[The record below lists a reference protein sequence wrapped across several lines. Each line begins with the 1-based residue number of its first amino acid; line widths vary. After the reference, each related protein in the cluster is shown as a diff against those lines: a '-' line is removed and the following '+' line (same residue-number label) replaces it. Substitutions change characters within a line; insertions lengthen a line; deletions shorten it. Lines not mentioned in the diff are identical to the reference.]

1 LASHMPTARFADHA
15 HFAGISCA
23 DGGLASRAYPAECDP
38 PNSSPELPFPMTT
51 RIARDTRL
59 ILIGAGVLL
68 SLGMGLRQSLG
79 LFLTPVTR
87 DLALTAADFTLSL
100 AIQNIVW
107 GLSQAPIGAIADR
120 FGLRIT
126 MMAGA
131 VIYVVGLGIM
141 AAAGGVPALLVSG
154 VFVGVAL
161 SCTASSL
168 AMTAVARAVPEHRRS
183 STLGIV
189 AAGGSLGT
197 LMVPLVTQ
205 GLLANWAWQIG
216 ALFFVALA
224 AAMLPAAFL
233 AGGIDRVPHHGG
245 ASRVSMREMLGQAMR
260 HRQFLVLSGAYFVCG
275 LNLVFLAT
283 HLPTYL
289 TICGQDP
296 MLAAEAIAV
305 IGGMNCVGSLAAGW
319 LGSKYPKHVL
329 LGGLYILRAFVFTAY
344 FMMPPTRPAPRYSRG
359 DGHVVAQRRAFSQR
373 PRRRDVRHP
382 LHGDVARHRVC
393 DAPGRVVARRVRRRA
408 DLRPDRLL
416 RRRLEDR
423 RLDRLH
429 SRRGADRR
437 RRPGPPPRPHPRAPP
452 RADLTSQFAPP
463 DPRGMVVQFPP
474 AAPSRPACAYT
485 RAGSGFRASRGGSGL
500 GGQKLTA
507 EPAYSLKLHS
517 RRVPRPVP
525 NGAILCLL
533 RRSSFDTR
541 AAVRAALLRN
551 IAQPREDPN
560 DPMGYGPSRAHGLHT
575 GLRCQ

>member
-1 LASHMPTARFADHA
+1 
-15 HFAGISCA
+15 
-23 DGGLASRAYPAECDP
+23 
-38 PNSSPELPFPMTT
+38 MTT

-87 DLALTAADFTLSL
+87 DLAVSAADFTLSL

-120 FGLRIT
+120 FGLRFT
-126 MMAGA
+126 MMFGA
-131 VIYVVGLGIM
+131 VTYVIGLGIM

-205 GLLANWAWQIG
+205 GLLANWAWQMG

-233 AGGIDRVPHHGG
+233 AGGIDKVPHHGG

-319 LGSKYPKHVL
+319 LGAKYPKHVL

-344 FMMPPTRPAPRYSRG
+344 FMMPPTPASTLVFAAAMGMLWLSVAPLVSGLVAEMFGTRYMATLLGIAFVMHQVGSSLG
-359 DGHVVAQRRAFSQR
+359 AFGGGLIFDLTGSYDGAWRIGVLIGFTAGVVQI
-373 PRRRDVRHP
+373 
-382 LHGDVARHRVC
+382 VAGG
-393 DAPGRVVARRVRRRA
+393 PARR
-408 DLRPDRLL
+408 
-416 RRRLEDR
+416 
-423 RLDRLH
+423 
-429 SRRGADRR
+429 
-437 RRPGPPPRPHPRAPP
+437 
-452 RADLTSQFAPP
+452 P
-463 DPRGMVVQFPP
+463 DPTPEPRL
-474 AAPSRPACAYT
+474 APT
-485 RAGSGFRASRGGSGL
+485 
-500 GGQKLTA
+500 
-507 EPAYSLKLHS
+507 
-517 RRVPRPVP
+517 
-525 NGAILCLL
+525 
-533 RRSSFDTR
+533 
-541 AAVRAALLRN
+541 
-551 IAQPREDPN
+551 
-560 DPMGYGPSRAHGLHT
+560 
-575 GLRCQ
+575 